1 MEKITLD
8 VIQAEIKSKERILAS
23 LNDPEYINSLVSRDE
38 ISIEEKLKFMK
49 SNLSYEIT
57 LLKKDFETYSKTY
70 TILFNGENHLITKPI
85 FQLRYNDDDKNNKEW
100 FVIMGQKL
108 CGKFNPL
115 FTETYHDEEMAED
128 RFKSLQQKYV
138 SPHTN

>member
-70 TILFNGENHLITKPI
+70 TILYDI
-85 FQLRYNDDDKNNKEW
+85 
-100 FVIMGQKL
+100 
-108 CGKFNPL
+108 
-115 FTETYHDEEMAED
+115 
-128 RFKSLQQKYV
+128 SKY
-138 SPHTN
+138 